1 MNLEKYIVTNSKKAD
16 QGGKSP
22 SWLQATNTF
31 EPGEEVVK
39 LSYVLHYTM
48 CIKKSMW
55 GRTCVCDEQVTQG
68 RVDIKTVALDNSY

>member
-1 MNLEKYIVTNSKKAD
+1 MLSDHQETIRVNPEKYIVTNSKKAD

-39 LSYVLHYTM
+39 LSGALHYTM
-48 CIKKSMW
+48 CINKSM
-55 GRTCVCDEQVTQG
+55 
-68 RVDIKTVALDNSY
+68 